1 MPTKKGRGKI
11 SQILKEGSKFLWA
24 GWEGQGEF
32 GGVADAG
39 AQQKT
44 SQMWGK
50 PSNFDQ
56 ANFMPHLA
64 AQPRDQASRSHLNAH
79 MQAQLSVAFAV
90 LNTSKNGH

>member
-1 MPTKKGRGKI
+1 MPTEKGRGKV
-11 SQILKEGSKFLWA
+11 SQILKEGLKFLWA

-56 ANFMPHLA
+56 RISCRTLPPSPAIRLRIHK
-64 AQPRDQASRSHLNAH
+64 AH
-79 MQAQLSVAFAV
+79 THAGTIA
-90 LNTSKNGH
+90 